1 MRGGFKVTKNGFER
15 YSGRAVLPDGTEITV
30 MGSLQ
35 AVANWADNVIRLS
48 ETSITINIERME
60 GEHG

>member
-1 MRGGFKVTKNGFER
+1 MAKNGFER

-60 GEHG
+60 GEHD